1 MEETLREEYGGAIR
15 KGKSRTEI
23 FLRKFGFAAACRGAR
38 SGSLRRADMDDRR
51 LTELEL
57 KFMEQEQA
65 LSELSDMVNR
75 QWQEIEGLKGRLLRA
90 QDRIISLEESLPA
103 AAGPEKPPH
112 Y

>member
-1 MEETLREEYGGAIR
+1 MGEQSERGSPGQRYSAVNSGLPPPV
-15 KGKSRTEI
+15 
-23 FLRKFGFAAACRGAR
+23 AA

>member
-1 MEETLREEYGGAIR
+1 SAKAGALKARPERTRAVESARNFMTFPICCIMEETLREQYGGAIR

-23 FLRKFGFAAACRGAR
+23 FRRKFGFAAACRGAR

-75 QWQEIEGLKGRLLRA
+75 QWQEIE
-90 QDRIISLEESLPA
+90 
-103 AAGPEKPPH
+103 
-112 Y
+112 